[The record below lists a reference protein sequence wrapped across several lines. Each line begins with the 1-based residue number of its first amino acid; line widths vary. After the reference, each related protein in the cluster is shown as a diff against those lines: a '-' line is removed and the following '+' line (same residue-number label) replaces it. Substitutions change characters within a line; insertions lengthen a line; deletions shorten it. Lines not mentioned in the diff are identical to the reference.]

1 MRSTKFA
8 ALICAAVLVLMSM
21 SACSKSETAKTNS
34 SNADSSSAKSTDKK
48 LDVYLSSNGTPY
60 YLADDGTKMNLYA
73 YADEDDDT
81 SEDEAAANYIYDK
94 YDADG
99 LKFDIPEGWFADT
112 SFGSP
117 MLLQQA
123 DSDDEINYDE
133 SIAIVDTE
141 NVFDSDNGK
150 VTKKTVKSYFDNYLD
165 YGYYTDYKISET
177 GSMKVSGV
185 DANYYDV
192 ITTISSTLTNT
203 DSDEDAEPVVCKT
216 RYIITDEDTS
226 HCMILS
232 ALNNDESFGR
242 VVEAYEKMADSLE
255 LPS

>member
-1 MRSTKFA
+1 MRSIKST
-8 ALICAAVLVLMSM
+8 ALICAAVLALMSM

-34 SNADSSSAKSTDKK
+34 SNADSSAPSTDKK
-48 LDVYLSSNGTPY
+48 LDVYLSSDGTPY
-60 YLADDGTKMNLYA
+60 YLAEDGTKMNLYA

-81 SEDEAAANYIYDK
+81 DEDDASANYIYDK
-94 YDADG
+94 YDVDG

-112 SFGSP
+112 SFGAP
-117 MLLQQA
+117 MILQQA

-141 NVFDSDNGK
+141 NVFDSEDGK
-150 VTKKTVKSYFDNYLD
+150 VTKKTVKSYFEDYLD

-177 GSMKVSGV
+177 GSMKVNGV
-185 DANYYDV
+185 DADYYDV
-192 ITTISSTLTNT
+192 ISTVSSALTAT

-226 HCMILS
+226 HCIILS
-232 ALNNDESFGR
+232 ALDNDESFGR
-242 VVEAYEKMADSLE
+242 VLEAYEKMADSLE

>member
-1 MRSTKFA
+1 MRSTKSA
-8 ALICAAVLVLMSM
+8 ALICAAVLALMSM

-34 SNADSSSAKSTDKK
+34 SNADSSSASTDKK
-48 LDVYLSSNGTPY
+48 LDVYLSSDGTPY
-60 YLADDGTKMNLYA
+60 YLAEDGTKMNLYA

-81 SEDEAAANYIYDK
+81 DEDDHSANYIYDK
-94 YDADG
+94 YDVDG
-99 LKFDIPEGWFADT
+99 IKFDIPEGWFADA

-123 DSDDEINYDE
+123 DPDEEINYNE

-141 NVFDSDNGK
+141 NVFDSDDGK
-150 VTKKTVKSYFDNYLD
+150 ITKKTVKSYFDDYLD

-177 GSMKVSGV
+177 GSMKVGGV
-185 DANYYDV
+185 DADYYDV
-192 ITTISSTLTNT
+192 ITTISSALTNT
-203 DSDEDAEPVVCKT
+203 DSDEDAEPIVCKT

-226 HCMILS
+226 HCIVLS
-232 ALNNDESFGR
+232 ALDNDESFGR